1 MKTPIKF
8 KLLLLAA
15 SAGLLL
21 LNACARFGAGQAP
34 PTETPQAQVEE
45 GVEATPTPV
54 PRGGTTILAEGAL
67 VAAKPQQPVGF
78 AINGRLLELYVEE
91 GDSVQAGDLIA
102 TLDDEGLQEAL
113 VDAALAYRQAENNL
127 AQAEL
132 ALENLLN
139 WQPDEA
145 LVAQAE
151 ANLAAAEAS
160 LENAQSQDA
169 ASGYSVTAA
178 RVQLEQAQQA
188 LIDAQEA
195 YETAFDPGRD
205 WEQYIDDPS
214 CLTGEQ
220 FPNCTGP
227 PYSDVIKAEREAAE
241 KFIPNAEDQLRIAQA
256 NYNLAIAGLNS
267 NSAVGAEAT
276 IAGARQALAQALKGP
291 GAQDIAAARLQVEA
305 AELAL
310 QQAQINQEKAERA
323 IEDTRLVAP
332 AGGTVLT
339 VDSAPGSLVG
349 SGTAIITLLDIADLH
364 FETNNLSERDL
375 AQIRPGQE
383 VMITLK
389 AYPNE
394 TLNGRVLRVDPV
406 AEGDIGD
413 AAIFTVIIDLEES
426 DLALLPGMTG
436 RVEIRSEDRG

>member
-1 MKTPIKF
+1 MKIYNQV
-8 KLLLLAA
+8 KLLLLLA

-21 LNACARFGAGQAP
+21 SACARFGAGQAP
-34 PTETPQAQVEE
+34 PTETPQAQEE
-45 GVEATPTPV
+45 TAVEATPTPV
-54 PRGGTTILAEGAL
+54 PRSGTTILAEGAL

-78 AINGRLLELYVEE
+78 AINGRLLDLLVEE

-102 TLDDEGLQEAL
+102 TLDDEMLQEAL
-113 VDAALAYRQAENNL
+113 VDAALAYRQAENSL

-139 WQPDEA
+139 WEPDAA

-178 RVQLEQAQQA
+178 KVQLEQAQQA
-188 LIDAQEA
+188 LTDAQEA

-214 CLTGEQ
+214 CRTGEQ

-241 KFIPNAEDQLRIAQA
+241 NYIPQAEDQLRIAQA
-256 NYNLAIAGLNS
+256 NYNLAVAGLNS
-267 NSAVGAEAT
+267 NSAVSAEAT
-276 IAGARQALAQALKGP
+276 IAGARQALVQALTGP
-291 GAQDIAAARLQVEA
+291 GEKDISAARLQVEA

-323 IEDTRLVAP
+323 IEDTRLLAP
-332 AGGTVLT
+332 VGGTVLT

-349 SGTAIITLLDIADLH
+349 SGTPVITLLDIADLH

-383 VMITLK
+383 VEVTLK

-394 TLNGRVLRVDPV
+394 ALNGRVLRVAPV

-413 AAIFTVIIDLEES
+413 AATFTVIIDLQES
-426 DLALLPGMTG
+426 SLPLLPGMTG
-436 RVEIRSEDRG
+436 RVEIRSEDSVS